1 MEMPEEAPRGM
12 TVLELVEVWD
22 GKHAHILEPGQY
34 QAVPIP
40 NRDQFDIPPTP
51 KADWK
56 ISRDGENV
64 TTLPAAIVEKLT
76 EDGKIRI
83 TV

>member
-1 MEMPEEAPRGM
+1 MEMPEEAIRGM
-12 TVLELVEVWD
+12 TVHELVEVWD
-22 GKHAHILEPGQY
+22 GEHAHILEPGQY

-40 NRDQFDIPPTP
+40 NRDQFDIPPSP

-56 ISRDGENV
+56 ISRDGENIA
-64 TTLPAAIVEKLT
+64 TLPAAIVEKLT
-76 EDGKIRI
+76 EDGKILI